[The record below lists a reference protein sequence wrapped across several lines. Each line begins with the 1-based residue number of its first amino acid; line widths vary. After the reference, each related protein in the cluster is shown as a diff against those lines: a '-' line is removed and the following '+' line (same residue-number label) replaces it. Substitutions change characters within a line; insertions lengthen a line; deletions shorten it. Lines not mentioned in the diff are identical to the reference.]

1 MTRDST
7 RPPRPERTSSSILL
21 IPRTKISAPPPDP
34 AILVGAKNAVEKCLG
49 VKAGETVAIVTHRG
63 EIAPIGAALLTAAT
77 EVGAKV
83 EAFVVGPNEA
93 ADPRYVAMLVAH
105 VASANASIL
114 VSAIAGGL
122 PIELRRRL
130 VEVGTTKRRHG
141 HMIGINAAMMSQA
154 MRADYGEIER
164 VSQWLAK
171 KLTPAASST
180 PPAAANIVATSAA
193 GTELELS
200 MDPSAQV
207 VVASGVLHGPGW
219 TNLPGGEVFGVPAK
233 VEGTLVPDGGIWLPE
248 GTELPLAFRTK
259 IIFERG
265 EVARLEGAS
274 EPCARL
280 EAALQASN
288 GGRRVGQVG
297 FGTNTGVLAPIGAL
311 LQDLKLP
318 GFHLSL
324 GHTCPEVTN
333 ASWDSDVEIPLLTR
347 RATVTIDGVPVL
359 TAGKYPPEAREP

>member
-1 MTRDST
+1 M
-7 RPPRPERTSSSILL
+7 PRRT
-21 IPRTKISAPPPDP
+21 ISAPPPDP
-34 AILVGAKNAVEKCLG
+34 AIAVGAKNAVETCLG
-49 VKAGETVAIVTHRG
+49 IRAKENVVIVTHKG
-63 EIAPIGAALLTAAT
+63 EVSVIAAALLEAAT
-77 EVGAKV
+77 NAGASV

-93 ADPRYVAMLVAH
+93 ADPRYVSTLVTH
-105 VASANASIL
+105 VAKADASIL
-114 VSAIAGGL
+114 VSAIEAGL
-122 PIELRRRL
+122 PVDLRRRL
-130 VEVGTTKRRHG
+130 VEVGTTPRRHG

-164 VSQWLAK
+164 VSRWLAA
-171 KLTPAASST
+171 KLTPTAK
-180 PPAAANIVATSAA
+180 IVATTAS

-200 MDPSAQV
+200 MDPRASV

-219 TNLPGGEVFGVPAK
+219 TNLPGGEVFGVPAR

-265 EVARLEGAS
+265 EVVRLEGAS

-280 EAALQASN
+280 EAALQAST
-288 GGRRVGQVG
+288 GGRRVGQIG

-324 GHTCPEVTN
+324 GHTCPEVTH
-333 ASWDSDVEIPLLTR
+333 ATWDSDVEIPLLTR
-347 RATVTIDGVPVL
+347 RASVTIDGVPVL
-359 TAGKYPPEAREP
+359 QAGKFPAEARG